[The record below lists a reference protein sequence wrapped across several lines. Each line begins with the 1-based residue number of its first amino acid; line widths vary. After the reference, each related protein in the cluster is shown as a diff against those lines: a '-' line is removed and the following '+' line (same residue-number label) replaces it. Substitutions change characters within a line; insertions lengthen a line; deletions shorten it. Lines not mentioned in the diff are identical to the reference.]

1 MDTEYKDG
9 EYPMSRLHAKSL
21 VEEVRAMILRKISP
35 ELPSELF
42 DLLKVA
48 RTGNDY
54 DWILCK
60 LSEHP
65 DYQ

>member
-1 MDTEYKDG
+1 MDEDVHA
-9 EYPMSRLHAKSL
+9 ESRLEAEAQHIM
-21 VEEVRAMILRKISP
+21 VIM

-48 RTGNDY
+48 RTNTDY
-54 DWILCK
+54 DWILCI

-65 DYQ
+65 YYQ

>member
-1 MDTEYKDG
+1 MGAEYVDG
-9 EYPMSRLHAKSL
+9 EYPMSRLNAKSL
-21 VEEVRAMILRKISP
+21 VEEVRAMILRKICP

-48 RTGNDY
+48 ITGNDY
-54 DWILCK
+54 DWILYK
-60 LSEHP
+60 LSEYP